1 MAIFVETPVH
11 LPRCP
16 SRVLATCA
24 LLAMGVACASHAA
37 KPAFTGPDLSGVYTC
52 EGQDDHEG
60 AYQGTVTLSLVPAQ
74 SFGPYGAYLFKLE
87 VPGYGTYPGE
97 AAARG
102 TEMAIHFAL
111 TDPSTKDHGTGIASF
126 TKNAQG
132 KWTFFKYYHE
142 PEFKGGNFG
151 TERCVQR

>member
-1 MAIFVETPVH
+1 MITSA
-11 LPRCP
+11 LPP
-16 SRVLATCA
+16 SRA
-24 LLAMGVACASHAA
+24 LSLSLSLGLWLSLCVAPSASQAA
-37 KPAFTGPDLSGVYTC
+37 KPAFTGPDLSGVYAC

-74 SFGPYGAYLFKLE
+74 SFGSFGAYLFKLE
-87 VPGYGTYPGE
+87 VPGYGVYPGE

-111 TDPSTKDHGTGIASF
+111 TDPTTKDHGTGIATF